1 VQATPG
7 NQVDAVGSFGLPG
20 EFFDELIKDDGAPVD
35 SIFLTNLFIIV
46 TIGLITFYMTDG

>member
-1 VQATPG
+1 LIP
-7 NQVDAVGSFGLPG
+7 NKSRLLHEPG